1 MRSSMLIAFLSV
13 ICTVCAVPVVQ
24 SGEDRAPSK
33 IESTAPAW
41 IHPVD
46 NKVQDRAVPESTP
59 PTWVHP
65 RDEPVPVEQVANAP
79 SNNERY
85 SIGQESTPPTW
96 VHPHAIPNAVQG
108 REIAKSTAPPWVH
121 APAEAEAEA
130 ESEPAEA
137 SPDAKPTAPTWKRVP
152 AGAAT
157 HSATGVPVPRATGAR
172 GDAPT
177 WRLVD
182 DEDVDA

>member
-13 ICTVCAVPVVQ
+13 IGTVCAVPVVQ

-96 VHPHAIPNAVQG
+96 VHPHAIPNAVQD

-121 APAEAEAEA
+121 APAEAETEA